1 MQHEEPFFGP
11 AVQRP
16 LSEDDVHEL
25 APELDEVDPE
35 LDAPFDPE
43 LEPELDF
50 PLDPELEP
58 DEPEEP
64 ELPLLPLLP
73 LELEPPSS
81 DEQPE
86 TKTMTE
92 DARERTEMMRAT
104 FMTKEP
110 LGKVQR
116 GALAVCSPKTR
127 PAAKVARAGV
137 DFSGVEEETGTSTDI
152 VGRHEAWSDA
162 HGFGVVGDRGMQE
175 RSGSRQPRLRARGCG
190 RRCRGCRGR

>member
-1 MQHEEPFFGP
+1 VAP
-11 AVQRP
+11 P
-16 LSEDDVHEL
+16 LDDE
-25 APELDEVDPE
+25 PELV
-35 LDAPFDPE
+35 
-43 LEPELDF
+43 EPELDLSLDPLDDEPELVELELDL
-50 PLDPELEP
+50 PLDPPEL
-58 DEPEEP
+58 DPEEP
-64 ELPLLPLLP
+64 ELPLDPEEPELPP
-73 LELEPPSS
+73 ELEPS

-86 TKTMTE
+86 RKPTTE